1 MGMQQQWLT
10 LVGAFLVG
18 ALVAVG
24 IAFVWVSRV
33 LKAGEARVAR
43 LDQAR
48 QLAAQQITQARKQVE
63 QLQRE
68 NQELRTAAHMGTQRL
83 QAITSAPVPLDPAE
97 ETRRYVEAKLLAQ
110 PPKAQPEAFPDT
122 LVLRPTSR

>member
-1 MGMQQQWLT
+1 MGTQQWLT
-10 LVGAFLVG
+10 LTGAFLLG
-18 ALVAVG
+18 ALVAIG
-24 IAFVWVSRV
+24 LAFAWVSR
-33 LKAGEARVAR
+33 LMKAAEARVTR

-68 NQELRTAAHMGTQRL
+68 CQELRTAAHMGTQRMR
-83 QAITSAPVPLDPAE
+83 ASASAPVPLDPAE

-110 PPKAQPEAFPDT
+110 PPKPSAEAFPDT
-122 LVLRPTSR
+122 LVLRPTVR